1 MSQVVR
7 ALLAVLAVIAL
18 PARARAYEG
27 EVTATTIG
35 QGYQLRRFD
44 DRGGSVMLS
53 RRRVTQLLSAELSD
67 LVPTDWTRGGERNL
81 VFFSSQLRFDYD
93 FGDYSRAAPGG
104 PSRIRELTDPTQ
116 AGQQFDLLH
125 ATLSVRNGAGLVD
138 ADLGRQIII
147 DHFDYFALDGLDARV
162 RVLPWLVIEGL
173 AGVEVRGSHPFGT
186 DHFELDGTST
196 GSRDRLSCAG
206 VVAERCPDQADAL
219 SPVAGGAIALEGLGP
234 LDARVA
240 YRRTWSRTAGYRSA
254 VVQEA
259 LAPSGLPDVRPASA
273 TDEEKL
279 SVFSRL
285 ALGRLF
291 PYAGLRWN
299 VLVGAIDEV
308 AAGLDADLPGG
319 QRATAGYAYLLPTF
333 EGDSIWNVFSRGAY
347 QDARVRWEVP
357 VPAAGGT
364 AHLRAHTRVYE
375 EAPGSPG
382 GRWDRV
388 EWGAGTGLRRR
399 TALALAQLDAEVRGG
414 FGGLRTGADGLLLT
428 SIGRVDLEARLSLL
442 YFRSDLEPDR
452 QHGVAFGAQA
462 GARYAFARGV
472 LGHLVLEENL
482 NRLVGRETRAL
493 AILDLTLGS
502 QSSPRGP
509 HHGTLGAAGSWR

>member
-1 MSQVVR
+1 MALRPS
-7 ALLAVLAVIAL
+7 LLAILAVIAL
-18 PARARAYEG
+18 PARAGAYES

-53 RRRVTQLLSAELSD
+53 RRRVTQLLSAEISD
-67 LVPTDWTRGGERNL
+67 LVPTDWTHGGERNL

-93 FGDYSRAAPGG
+93 FGDYARGAPGG
-104 PSRIRELTDPTQ
+104 TARIRELPDPAQ

-125 ATLSVRNGAGLVD
+125 ATLSIRSGAGLFD
-138 ADLGRQIII
+138 ADLGRQVII
-147 DHFDYFALDGLDARV
+147 DHFDYFALDGLDV
-162 RVLPWLVIEGL
+162 RAHVLPWLVVEGL
-173 AGVEVRGSHPFGT
+173 GGLEVRGAHPFGT

-196 GSRDRLSCAG
+196 GSRDRLTCAG
-206 VVAERCPDQADAL
+206 VVAERCPDQANAL
-219 SPVAGGAIALEGLGP
+219 APVLGGAVALEGLGP
-234 LDARVA
+234 LDARVS

-254 VVQEA
+254 VVTEA
-259 LAPSGLPDVRPASA
+259 LAPSGLSDVRPESA
-273 TDEEKL
+273 IDEEKL
-279 SVFSRL
+279 SLFSRL
-285 ALGRLF
+285 SLGRFF

-299 VLVGAIDEV
+299 VLVGAVDEV
-308 AAGLDADLPGG
+308 ATGLDADLPGG

-357 VPAAGGT
+357 VASAGGT
-364 AHLRAHTRVYE
+364 AHVRAHTRVYE

-399 TALALAQLDAEVRGG
+399 TPLALAQLDAEVRDG
-414 FGGLRTGADGLLLT
+414 FGGLRAGADGLLLT
-428 SIGRVDLEARLSLL
+428 SLRRVDLEARLSLL
-442 YFRSDLEPDR
+442 YFESDLETDR
-452 QHGVAFGAQA
+452 QHGLAFGAQA
-462 GARYAFARGV
+462 GARFQFARGV
-472 LGHLVLEENL
+472 SGHLLLEENL

-493 AILDLTLGS
+493 AILDLTLGP
-502 QSSPRGP
+502 QSSPHGP
-509 HHGTLGAAGSWR
+509 HSGTLGAAGSWR